1 MVRPDLFS
9 EGQVKFNLVSTTAMS
24 HHIRKQEVFPLHT
37 GPNVSIRAGQEG
49 LWPSEGDQTFA
60 DACYHTYWLVL
71 IVSYLIHTCEE
82 GSKEHTDGPWTV
94 KLMPASG
101 LCKPALG

>member
-24 HHIRKQEVFPLHT
+24 HHIRKQEVCPLHA

-49 LWPSEGDQTFA
+49 LWPSEGDKLLQT
-60 DACYHTYWLVL
+60 DV
-71 IVSYLIHTCEE
+71 IIHI
-82 GSKEHTDGPWTV
+82 GWFS
-94 KLMPASG
+94 LLAI
-101 LCKPALG
+101 